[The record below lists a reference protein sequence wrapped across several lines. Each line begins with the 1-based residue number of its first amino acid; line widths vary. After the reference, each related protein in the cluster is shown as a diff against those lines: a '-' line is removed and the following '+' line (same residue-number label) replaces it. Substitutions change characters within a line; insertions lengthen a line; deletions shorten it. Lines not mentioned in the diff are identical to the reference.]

1 MSNESTKVIEES
13 ASRLVLQFIA
23 HSLMLILQFPVMIF
37 IWGRLLMSG
46 EILLDK
52 QTETPSEEERG
63 WFENL
68 EEKIRLLLA
77 KFQEIKRE
85 RDNLAAA
92 LDTERGKVLQL
103 ERKLK
108 LLSQDREKVKTRIDQ
123 LLHRFRGIDA

>member
-1 MSNESTKVIEES
+1 
-13 ASRLVLQFIA
+13 
-23 HSLMLILQFPVMIF
+23 
-37 IWGRLLMSG
+37 MSG

-52 QTETPSEEERG
+52 QTETASEEEQG

-68 EEKIRLLLA
+68 EEKIRHLLA
-77 KFQEIKRE
+77 KFQELKKE

-92 LDTERGKVLQL
+92 LDTERGKVMQL

-123 LLHRFRGIDA
+123 LLHRFRSIDA

>member
-1 MSNESTKVIEES
+1 
-13 ASRLVLQFIA
+13 
-23 HSLMLILQFPVMIF
+23 
-37 IWGRLLMSG
+37 MSG

-52 QTETPSEEERG
+52 QTETASEEEQG

-68 EEKIRLLLA
+68 EEKVRDLLT
-77 KFQEIKRE
+77 KFQELKKE

-92 LDTERGKVLQL
+92 LDMEKGKVLQL

-123 LLHRFRGIDA
+123 LLHRFGSIDA